1 VGLPVLS
8 VDRLVPGPVDRDRD
22 GAAEVIDD
30 RTMVDLRLAA
40 TLVHALPGITLRVAG
55 ARARFRVG
63 HGVDGNPEALTP
75 CGFRVAVTHAHHL
88 RRDGRP
94 VGLVG
99 LCPAEVPELTL
110 EADDG
115 HAVRP
120 GGVCVLE
127 DGAGEGYRVAAATT
141 LPRDVCR
148 DELAGPVEG
157 PEDAVPLGLHHD
169 EATEVTLI
177 HAHAVDDEEL
187 DLAVRA
193 VESALARCTAA
204 ELLAELAAA

>member
-1 VGLPVLS
+1 M
-8 VDRLVPGPVDRDRD
+8 
-22 GAAEVIDD
+22 IDD

-40 TLVHALPGITLRVAG
+40 TLVHVLPGITLCVRG

-63 HGVDGNPEALTP
+63 HGVVGNPEPLTP
-75 CGFRVAVTHAHHL
+75 CGFRVAVTHAHQL
-88 RRDGRP
+88 RQRNRG

-120 GGVCVLE
+120 GGICVVE
-127 DGAGEGYRVAAATT
+127 DPDGYRVAAATT
-141 LPRDVCR
+141 LGREACHA
-148 DELAGPVEG
+148 ELCGPVEG
-157 PEDAVPLGLHHD
+157 PEDSVPLGLHRD

-177 HAHAVDDEEL
+177 HARADDEEDL
-187 DLAVRA
+187 DLAIRA
-193 VESALARCTAA
+193 VEVALARCATA
-204 ELLAELAAA
+204 ELLGDLALA

>member
-1 VGLPVLS
+1 M
-8 VDRLVPGPVDRDRD
+8 
-22 GAAEVIDD
+22 IDD

-63 HGVDGNPEALTP
+63 HGVEDNPDALTP

-88 RRDGRP
+88 RREGRP

-115 HAVRP
+115 HTVRP

-127 DGAGEGYRVAAATT
+127 DDEGYQVAAATV
-141 LPRDVCR
+141 LGRQACR
-148 DELAGPVEG
+148 DELAGPVES
-157 PEDAVPLGLHHD
+157 PEDSVPLGLHRD
-169 EATEVTLI
+169 DATEVTLI
-177 HAHAVDDEEL
+177 HARAEDDEDL
-187 DLAVRA
+187 DLAIRA
-193 VESALARCTAA
+193 VEVALARCTAA
-204 ELLAELAAA
+204 ELLHELVVSR

>member
-1 VGLPVLS
+1 M
-8 VDRLVPGPVDRDRD
+8 
-22 GAAEVIDD
+22 IDD
-30 RTMVDLRLAA
+30 RTMADLRMAA
-40 TLVHALPGITLRVAG
+40 TLVHALPGITLRVRG
-55 ARARFRVG
+55 ARASFRVG

-75 CGFRVAVTHAHHL
+75 CGFRVAVHHALRL
-88 RRDGRP
+88 RRDGRG

-99 LCPAEVPELTL
+99 LCPAEVPELAL

-120 GGVCVLE
+120 GGICVVE
-127 DGAGEGYRVAAATT
+127 DDEGHRVAAAT
-141 LPRDVCR
+141 V
-148 DELAGPVEG
+148 LAPQACHTVLGGPCHG

-177 HAHAVDDEEL
+177 HARADDEADL

-193 VESALARCTAA
+193 VEVALARCATA
-204 ELLAELAAA
+204 ELLAELAPAGT